1 MIANELNEGAQMLP
15 QSVSKSPQVLIQR
28 TQRNFDLADNRISN
42 IHPEPVHQNLVN
54 SANDSNQ
61 ASQDQNTPSA
71 PKVARPPTVIEPR
84 SIHQPVERQIK
95 YLGLVIEK
103 DEEYQI
109 QEDDL
114 QVMRYQKQNGCISRF
129 SAKELE
135 QYESQEVDSTKRQ
148 YFPIR
153 DRYIKIVKNSRKLS
167 IESFEKRGRK
177 DLKQTSRSL

>member
-1 MIANELNEGAQMLP
+1 MLP

-28 TQRNFDLADNRISN
+28 TQRNFDLADNRKGN
-42 IHPEPVHQNLVN
+42 IHPEPIHQNLVN
-54 SANDSNQ
+54 NNSQSNQ
-61 ASQDQNTPSA
+61 PSQDQNTSA
-71 PKVARPPTVIEPR
+71 PAKVAKPPQVIEPR
-84 SIHQPVERQIK
+84 SLHQPIERQIK

-114 QVMRYQKQNGCISRF
+114 QMMRYQKQNGCISRF
-129 SAKELE
+129 SAKELDQFE
-135 QYESQEVDSTKRQ
+135 NQEPDTTKRQ

-177 DLKQTSRSL
+177 DLK